1 MMPVRGLAV
10 GARAIALSLA
20 FLFAL
25 AGGARAVE
33 TLVAFLDEYRI
44 SITSS
49 FQGAE
54 LLLFG
59 ATEGGGDVVV
69 VVRGPPE
76 DLVVRRK
83 ARVAG
88 IWVNRA
94 AIAFTNVP
102 SYYAIASTRPL
113 HEALSESQRRRLQ
126 IGAGYLAM
134 RPSGTTADEAEIA
147 LFREALTRNKERERL
162 FQELPGT
169 VAFLDSTLFRTT
181 LHFPANAPVGR
192 YSAEVYLIR
201 DGQIISAQSFPLFIS
216 KSGVERALFDFAK
229 RRPVGYGIL
238 AVLLAALAGWLASVV
253 FRRA

>member
-1 MMPVRGLAV
+1 MMRARRLAV
-10 GARAIALSLA
+10 GAG
-20 FLFAL
+20 AL
-25 AGGARAVE
+25 ALLCTLGGGAWAVE
-33 TLVAFLDEYRI
+33 TLVADLSSYRI

-49 FQGAE
+49 FQGAK

-69 VVRGPPE
+69 VVRGPLE

-83 ARVAG
+83 SRVAG

-94 AIAFTNVP
+94 AIAFTDVP
-102 SYYAIASTRPL
+102 SYYVVASTRPL
-113 HEALSESQRRRLQ
+113 DEVLSESQRRRLQ
-126 IGAGYLAM
+126 IGARYLAM
-134 RPSGTTADEAEIA
+134 RPSGTVADAAEIA
-147 LFREALTRNKERERL
+147 LYREALTRNKERDRL

-192 YSAEVYLIR
+192 YSAETFLIR
-201 DGQIISAQSFPLFIS
+201 DGQIITAQSTPLFIS
-216 KSGVERALFDFAK
+216 KTGVERALFDFAK
-229 RRPVGYGIL
+229 RQPASYGIL

-253 FRRA
+253 FRRG

>member
-1 MMPVRGLAV
+1 M
-10 GARAIALSLA
+10 
-20 FLFAL
+20 
-25 AGGARAVE
+25 
-33 TLVAFLDEYRI
+33 
-44 SITSS
+44 
-49 FQGAE
+49 
-54 LLLFG
+54 LFG

-83 ARVAG
+83 SRIGG

-94 AIAFTNVP
+94 AIAFTDVP
-102 SYYAIASTRPL
+102 SYYAVASTRPL
-113 HEALSESQRRRLQ
+113 DEALSESQRRRLQ
-126 IGAGYLAM
+126 IGARYLAM

-147 LFREALTRNKERERL
+147 LYREALTRNKERERL

-201 DGQIISAQSFPLFIS
+201 DGQIITAQSTPLFIS

-229 RRPVGYGIL
+229 RRPAIYGIL

-253 FRRA
+253 FRRV

>member
-1 MMPVRGLAV
+1 MRGLGIGVA
-10 GARAIALSLA
+10 GLALSLS
-20 FLFAL
+20 L

-33 TLVAFLDEYRI
+33 TLVADLSSYRI

-69 VVRGPPE
+69 VVRGPTE

-83 ARVAG
+83 SRIAG
-88 IWVNRA
+88 IWVNRD

-102 SYYAIASTRPL
+102 SYYAVASTRPL
-113 HEALSESQRRRLQ
+113 DEVLSQSQRRRLQ
-126 IGAGYLAM
+126 IGARHLEM
-134 RPSGTTADEAEIA
+134 RPAESAASETEIA
-147 LFREALTRNKERERL
+147 RYREALTRNKERAGL
-162 FQELPGT
+162 FQEAPGT

-181 LHFPANAPVGR
+181 VQFPANAPVGR
-192 YSAEVYLIR
+192 YNAEVYLVR
-201 DGQIISAQSFPLFIS
+201 DGQIITAQSTPLFIS
-216 KSGVERALFDFAK
+216 KSGIERALFDFAN
-229 RRPVGYGIL
+229 RRPALYGIL
-238 AVLLAALAGWLASVV
+238 AVVLASLAGWLASVV

>member
-1 MMPVRGLAV
+1 MRGLGIGVA
-10 GARAIALSLA
+10 GLALSLS
-20 FLFAL
+20 L

-33 TLVAFLDEYRI
+33 TLVADLSSYRI

-69 VVRGPPE
+69 VVRGPTE

-83 ARVAG
+83 SRIAG
-88 IWVNRA
+88 IWVNRD

-102 SYYAIASTRPL
+102 SYYAVASTRPL
-113 HEALSESQRRRLQ
+113 DEVLSQSQRRRLQ
-126 IGAGYLAM
+126 IGARHLEM
-134 RPSGTTADEAEIA
+134 RPAESAASETEITRY
-147 LFREALTRNKERERL
+147 REALTRNKERGRL
-162 FQELPGT
+162 FQEAPGT

-181 LHFPANAPVGR
+181 VHFPANAPVGR
-192 YSAEVYLIR
+192 YNAEVYLVR
-201 DGQIISAQSFPLFIS
+201 DGQIITAQSTPLFIS
-216 KSGVERALFDFAK
+216 KSGIERALFDFAN
-229 RRPVGYGIL
+229 RRPALYGIL
-238 AVLLAALAGWLASVV
+238 AVVLASLAGWLASVV